1 MSQKISCEK
10 NTSEAFK
17 SEKFW
22 TVSEASLFLSVK
34 PSTIYQWVHLKK
46 IPHYKIGRIIRFKR
60 RDLEAWVEEFRKERV
75 DEKRKA
81 KEILRAI
88 CRETPDIDLIIEKS
102 IEEVRGLNYTFGN
115 GRPDRIKSLRREGEN
130 GPI

>member
-1 MSQKISCEK
+1 
-10 NTSEAFK
+10 
-17 SEKFW
+17 
-22 TVSEASLFLSVK
+22 
-34 PSTIYQWVHLKK
+34 LKE
-46 IPHYKIGRIIRFKR
+46 
-60 RDLEAWVEEFRKERV
+60 LRKERV